1 MGQSKQ
7 VEGNALLDTG
17 SLPGNSI
24 SRNCLVRM
32 NALPYIY
39 TSPVPMTVCSGLD
52 RTCYLG
58 VNVVDIGNFF
68 QSHDDIMHTVYFT
81 INVNPDQEI
90 DLIVGRTTLALNSFN
105 ILTPSALGFKTPS
118 APQLL
123 PLAAKK
129 PVSDKPDK
137 PPKDYSRQ
145 TAKAKPLTFK
155 VIASTPAVA
164 EPKTLPVHTSGKL
177 NPSQRKKAAKE
188 RAKLAEKIKAKYG
201 PAPSNIDH
209 VVASLVPD
217 TNTQPIICSPDCKCA
232 AHNGLADRPARGN
245 EGRQLPG
252 NVVAALAVRTDETP
266 RPGVDLPHTPSN
278 TPLTES
284 EDILHPICAKP
295 SGIIVS
301 IDEIDNEKVDTF
313 GTFFSNNKDL
323 HRVEDNNQAFLQ
335 QFVFRGSEN

>member
-90 DLIVGRTTLALNSFN
+90 DLIVGRTTLALNNFI

-118 APQLL
+118 APQPL

-137 PPKDYSRQ
+137 PPKSLL
-145 TAKAKPLTFK
+145 PL
-155 VIASTPAVA
+155 
-164 EPKTLPVHTSGKL
+164 
-177 NPSQRKKAAKE
+177 R
-188 RAKLAEKIKAKYG
+188 
-201 PAPSNIDH
+201 
-209 VVASLVPD
+209 
-217 TNTQPIICSPDCKCA
+217 
-232 AHNGLADRPARGN
+232 
-245 EGRQLPG
+245 
-252 NVVAALAVRTDETP
+252 
-266 RPGVDLPHTPSN
+266 
-278 TPLTES
+278 
-284 EDILHPICAKP
+284 
-295 SGIIVS
+295 
-301 IDEIDNEKVDTF
+301 
-313 GTFFSNNKDL
+313 
-323 HRVEDNNQAFLQ
+323 
-335 QFVFRGSEN
+335 